1 MSALKRQPLDDLVD
15 RIVKVQGQPS
25 RAAFLTRAV
34 RGLFDLAD
42 KASPKWLLHAASAP
56 SDYEVLLK
64 ALQVPGCVETDSSVP
79 LMIRGFEERDKLLK
93 ARGGVLAAEAVA
105 KHLHM
110 SRQAVDKRRRAGTLV
125 GLPIGRRGYAYPAW
139 QFGHEGTVPGLERM
153 LRALADHDPWMQS
166 IFLLNPNSE
175 LGGVAPIDALVEG
188 RVDEI
193 ERLAQAFGEQGS
205 L

>member
-1 MSALKRQPLDDLVD
+1 MSALKQQPLDDPVD
-15 RIVKVQGQPS
+15 RIVKMQGDPS

-34 RGLFDLAD
+34 RGLFDLAE

-56 SDYEVLLK
+56 TDYDVLLR
-64 ALQVPGCVETDSSVP
+64 ALQVPGAVDTDSSVL

-93 ARGGVLAAEAVA
+93 ARGGVLGAAAVA

-110 SRQAVDKRRRAGTLV
+110 SRQAVAKRRRAGTLI
-125 GLPIGRRGYAYPAW
+125 GLPIGRRGYAFPAW
-139 QFGHEGTVPGLERM
+139 QFGHAGTLPGLERM
-153 LRALADHDPWMQS
+153 LHALANHDPWMQS
-166 IFLLNPNSE
+166 LFLLNPNSE
-175 LGGVAPIDALVEG
+175 LGGKAPIDALVEG

>member
-1 MSALKRQPLDDLVD
+1 MSALKRRHLDDLVA
-15 RIVKVQGQPS
+15 RIVKVQRQPS

-42 KASPKWLLHAASAP
+42 KASPMWLLHAASAP
-56 SDYEVLLK
+56 TDYDVLLK
-64 ALQVPGCVETDSSVP
+64 ALQVPGSVEPDSSVP

-110 SRQAVDKRRRAGTLV
+110 SRQAVDKRRRAGMLI

-139 QFGHEGTVPGLERM
+139 QFGHAGTVPGLERT
-153 LRALADHDPWMQS
+153 LHALAEHDPWMQCL
-166 IFLLNPNSE
+166 FLLNPNSE
-175 LGGVAPIDALVEG
+175 LRGMAPIDALAEG
-188 RVDEI
+188 REDEI